1 MNFLK
6 YKKLYYLLS
15 SLLIIG
21 SLFSIIYFKIN
32 LGIEFTG
39 GSIMEIEYDLDR
51 PSPQEIRDSLSG
63 IYLEELTIQPAGEKG
78 YIIKTKEISRET
90 YEEILLSLQGAR
102 ENYIESIGPSIGKEL
117 KTKSIT
123 SIILASMAIV
133 LYIAITFNGIG
144 IGKIKSWYYGIIA
157 SGVAFFHD
165 VLIVLGLFSVI
176 GHFFNVQVTVPVV
189 VALLTVLGYSIND
202 TVVVFDRIRENMIK
216 SHALDIDQIINK
228 SLKETIGRSVVT
240 SFTTLLV
247 LFSVFFIGGETLK
260 TFILAMIIGISLGT
274 YSSMF
279 LAGPLLS
286 SWVKIKEKN
295 NNKNV

>member
-1 MNFLK
+1 MDFLK

-90 YEEILLSLQGAR
+90 YEEILLSLDGAR

-157 SGVAFFHD
+157 SGVGFFHD
-165 VLIVLGLFSVI
+165 VLIVLGFFAVI

-274 YSSMF
+274 YSSIF